1 MAKARPTTTIELEY
15 PIDMDGVL
23 VDSLTM
29 RRPTVRDQ
37 LMFDEGKGG
46 EARKVVKMIANLC
59 EVPPSAIEDLDQSD
73 FVKVTETMQG
83 FQSSQ
88 QES

>member
-1 MAKARPTTTIELEY
+1 MAKARPTETIELEF
-15 PIDMDGVL
+15 PIEVDGVM
-23 VDSLTM
+23 VDTLTM

-59 EVPPSAIEDLDQSD
+59 EVAPSSIEELDQAD
-73 FVKVTETMQG
+73 FVRVTETLQG

-88 QES
+88 RER